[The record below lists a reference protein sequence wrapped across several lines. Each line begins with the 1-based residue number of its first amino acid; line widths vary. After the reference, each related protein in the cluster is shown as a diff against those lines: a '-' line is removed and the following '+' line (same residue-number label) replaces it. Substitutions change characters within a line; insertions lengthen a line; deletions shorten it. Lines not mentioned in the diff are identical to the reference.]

1 MLNRFINVHFF
12 HTFWHFII
20 LIIYND
26 YKNCFSQIMHLKPE
40 KTMRCNNFLIF
51 SLITI
56 PLLIISDTLL
66 SQEKDKKRVYQP
78 ELGQEGKDVRW
89 FPTPQALVDKMLDMA
104 KITPADFLIDLG
116 SGDGRTVI
124 SAAKRGLRAIGI
136 EYNHDLVELSK
147 NNAAKEGVKDKVEF
161 IETDLFNYDFSKAT
175 VITMFL
181 LPEINL
187 RLRPKL
193 LELKAGTRI
202 VSTTFTMQNWQYDD
216 VVKIYDPTSEW
227 TTAYLWIVPAKVGGT
242 WKFTGGELKLTQ
254 QFQIVTGELIKGG
267 KSTKI
272 TAGKLRGDDI
282 TFTADAA
289 VYNCKV
295 VRNIMKGTIKN
306 KGIVTDWMAEKAK

>member
-40 KTMRCNNFLIF
+40 ITMRCNNFLIF

-227 TTAYLWIVPAKVGGT
+227 ITAYLWIVPAKVGGT